1 MNVMKLSQASSCI
14 RRPQGKYT
22 SVSNAISVLIIAF
35 QLPYAVGSQRFIA
48 LAAME
53 ALSYTRRKSV

>member
-14 RRPQGKYT
+14 MQLQGKYT

-35 QLPYAVGSQRFIA
+35 QLPYAVGTQRENHFISCHEGFK
-48 LAAME
+48 LHK
-53 ALSYTRRKSV
+53 LNV